1 MPELPQEIIDEI
13 IDELRSSKSTTIA
26 DLKSCSL
33 VSRAFVPRTR
43 GYMFRSVELRTCRDC
58 ERFLD
63 MCRLSSMNAIPVP
76 PVIVAL
82 HLTPSQRDP
91 CRMETNAALVK
102 ILTTY
107 LRNLRHLTIQ
117 GWSFPITPFDC
128 IHAFTNYPFTS
139 LALQCVTFHAFCD
152 VIAFIKAFPTLRHLT
167 LLNVEVRKSFFVE
180 LERCFPAVSCPLRL
194 EGLSVS
200 QRFPSI
206 YESLVLK
213 SNIMTVSRV
222 RRLAL
227 CLHSGG
233 DRDSAQQIISQGAET
248 LEHLHLMFGS
258 FIDDIP
264 DLSQY
269 LNLPRL
275 RQLDI
280 TPFILEYGTTNFG
293 QMGTWI
299 EHLRQAGSVLENVN
313 LRVRLGHETDVYDS
327 VWSKLAAILSLT
339 QIRAL
344 SIYAFLHEGLLASMN
359 VDNARMKIES
369 HFSHLHHR
377 RVRVTVAMKGSK
389 DMKNHML
396 QVFSSATY

>member
-13 IDELRSSKSTTIA
+13 IDELRSSKSATLA

-63 MCRLSSMNAIPVP
+63 MCHSSSINAVPVP

-82 HLTPSQRDP
+82 LLTPSQRDP
-91 CRMETNAALVK
+91 RRMETNAALVE

-117 GWSFPITPFDC
+117 GWTFPITPSDC
-128 IHAFTNYPFTS
+128 MHAFTNYPFTS

-152 VIAFIKAFPTLRHLT
+152 VIAFIKSFPTLRHLT

-180 LERCFPAVSCPLRL
+180 LERYSPPIPYPLQL
-194 EGLSVS
+194 DSLSVS

-206 YESLVLK
+206 YESLVLRA
-213 SNIMTVSRV
+213 NIMTLSRV

-313 LRVRLGHETDVYDS
+313 LRVRLGHETDVFDS

-359 VDNARMKIES
+359 VDNARIKIES
-369 HFSHLHHR
+369 HFAHLHHR

-396 QVFSSATY
+396 QISIQFS